1 MQRGEENR
9 WLSQLPF
16 PAPSPFPFKET
27 QTLSML
33 SFTVCFIVYYIF
45 HHDKV
50 KVIHLNDSLLLL
62 LFIYFIVQHLL
73 IAEPPH
79 QMIVGR
85 SIICNA
91 QSISHA
97 QLTTGLSKAPKL
109 DVIINTFTR
118 HVAHVLSLR
127 VREHLLDQILYTGWH
142 NYSVTMPE
150 NSVRC
155 TDISRIKPFTRS
167 IWEEMLVSKETSL
180 ALENVQVDRA
190 MTGI

>member
-1 MQRGEENR
+1 M
-9 WLSQLPF
+9 
-16 PAPSPFPFKET
+16 T
-27 QTLSML
+27 
-33 SFTVCFIVYYIF
+33 VYYFYCLSILLSNTCLF
-45 HHDKV
+45 
-50 KVIHLNDSLLLL
+50 LN
-62 LFIYFIVQHLL
+62 
-73 IAEPPH
+73 PPH

-109 DVIINTFTR
+109 DVIINTFTG

-127 VREHLLDQILYTGWH
+127 VREHLSDEILYTIWH